1 MPAGP
6 SGSAGIRHF
15 GAHACCAHAL
25 RFPTRSPLVPHSFPT
40 RSPLVSSLLRNTHTT
55 RVTPTAD
62 TPHQREP
69 FLSKETGTGEEPA
82 AEASARRRNP
92 TDRHMNPDTLNT
104 MSGSL
109 SITSAMAD
117 PALLDLP
124 WDLPLESW
132 PSDTIAAL
140 PKGISRHLVRF
151 AHLGGH
157 VVAIK
162 ETTAEMARGEYEMLR
177 TLQRLE
183 IPCVEPVAVITNRTD
198 AEGDE
203 LKPVLVT
210 RHLRFSLP
218 YRALF
223 SQTLRPDTAT
233 RLVDALAVLLVRLHI
248 VGFFWGDVSLSNT
261 LFRRDAGAFA
271 AYLVDAETGKLYQ
284 GGLSN
289 GQREN
294 DLEIARVNIAGELL
308 DLEAGGRVADELD
321 PVRISNGIVDAYR
334 NLWTELT
341 STETFPG
348 AERWR
353 INERVQRLNEL
364 GFDIEELAIKTDASG
379 TTVRIQPKVVDAG
392 HHQRRLLRLTGLDAG
407 ENQAR
412 RLLNDLDSYRAAYN
426 KADLDEEMVAHEW
439 LMRVFE
445 PVVRA
450 IPVELRGKLEPAEVF
465 HQLLEHRW
473 FMAQTAGQ
481 DVPLAEAVTSY
492 VNEVLR
498 HRRDEATMIDPPTG
512 AITTAMPVLD
522 TAAIPVVDPDDEDDW
537 RANV

>member
-1 MPAGP
+1 
-6 SGSAGIRHF
+6 
-15 GAHACCAHAL
+15 
-25 RFPTRSPLVPHSFPT
+25 
-40 RSPLVSSLLRNTHTT
+40 
-55 RVTPTAD
+55 
-62 TPHQREP
+62 
-69 FLSKETGTGEEPA
+69 
-82 AEASARRRNP
+82 
-92 TDRHMNPDTLNT
+92 

-124 WDLPLESW
+124 WELPLESW
-132 PSDTIAAL
+132 PSEAIAAL

-162 ETTAEMARGEYEMLR
+162 ETTAEMAKGEYEMLR
-177 TLQRLE
+177 MLQRIE

-198 AEGDE
+198 IEGDA

-271 AYLVDAETGKLYQ
+271 AYLVDAETGKIYE

-321 PVRISNGIVDAYR
+321 PVRISNGIVEAYR
-334 NLWTELT
+334 SLWKELT
-341 STETFPG
+341 GSESFST

-353 INERVQRLNEL
+353 INERVNRLNDL
-364 GFDIEELAIKTDASG
+364 GFDIEELAIRTDDTG

-412 RLLNDLDSYRAAYN
+412 RLLNDLDSYRAAYG

-450 IPVELRGKLEPAEVF
+450 IPTDLRGKLEPAEVF

-473 FMAQTAGQ
+473 FMAQQAGH
-481 DVPLAEAVTSY
+481 DIPLAEAVSSY
-492 VNEVLR
+492 VNTVLR
-498 HRRDEATMIDPPTG
+498 HRRDEATVIGPPTG
-512 AITTAMPVLD
+512 STSTLDVIAPETSAIA
-522 TAAIPVVDPDDEDDW
+522 VVDPDDEEDW
-537 RANV
+537 RLKV